1 MRKKLKEIQNKLNKY
16 HISSLS
22 KEEIELYFDHRL
34 QNLLLSKKVLVRNE
48 LEYLLGETGPGNLR
62 IEPDLFRLL
71 ADRGVF
77 IQSPF
82 ESIPEIKKLKTLKE
96 TAEKHIE
103 KNINA
108 PETQELLI
116 KILGNYLKKSKAVS
130 KEPFIIEG
138 ELNKVPVTCLI
149 KNGKWIFPDAELFL
163 FLKSSQEQ
171 KRFPIIIAKKISGI
185 LFPVFKGLSIMGL
198 NTYKIFLPEE
208 SRKVIEVVKSDEEL
222 LKELKYNNQFQF
234 IDKESVNEIT
244 DERYEGEPLKNFFE
258 VILKNHIDAYYR
270 NFAQSKIKIADNFT
284 GTVSQFRKNKAT
296 KGLIENY
303 ERKQKLLSELG
314 GQGVSS

>member
-16 HISSLS
+16 PISTLS
-22 KEEIELYFDHRL
+22 KEEMELYFDHRL
-34 QNLLLSKKVLVRNE
+34 QSLLLSKKVLVRNE

-71 ADRGVF
+71 VDKESF
-77 IQSPF
+77 IQPPF
-82 ESIPEIKKLKTLKE
+82 ESVPEIKKLKTLKE

-103 KNINA
+103 KNINM
-108 PETQELLI
+108 PVIQELLI
-116 KILGNYLKKSKAVS
+116 KILDNYLKRSGVVS

-149 KNGKWIFPDAELFL
+149 KNGGWVFPDAELFQ

-171 KRFPIIIAKKISGI
+171 KKFPVIIAKKISGI
-185 LFPVFKGLSIMGL
+185 LFPVFKGLSILGL
-198 NTYKIFLPEE
+198 NTYKILLPEK
-208 SRKVIEVVKSDEEL
+208 SRENINAVKSNEEML
-222 LKELKYNNQFQF
+222 RDLKYNNQFQF
-234 IDKESVNEIT
+234 IDKTFIN
-244 DERYEGEPLKNFFE
+244 EGEPIKNFFE
-258 VILKNHIDAYYR
+258 VILKDRIDAYYK
-270 NFAQSKIKIADNFT
+270 NFMQSKIKISDNFID
-284 GTVSQFRKNKAT
+284 TVSQFRKNKAT
-296 KGLIENY
+296 RGLIENY

>member
-16 HISSLS
+16 PISTLS
-22 KEEIELYFDHRL
+22 KEEMELYFDHRL

-77 IQSPF
+77 TRSPF

-116 KILGNYLKKSKAVS
+116 KVLDNYLKKSEVVS

-138 ELNKVPVTCLI
+138 MINTVPVTCLI
-149 KNGKWIFPDAELFL
+149 KNGEWVFPNIELFS

-171 KRFPIIIAKKISGI
+171 KKFPVIIAKKISGI

-198 NTYKIFLPEE
+198 NTYKIFLSEKSKE
-208 SRKVIEVVKSDEEL
+208 IINAVKSNEEML
-222 LKELKYNNQFQF
+222 RDLKYNNQFQF
-234 IDKESVNEIT
+234 IDKTFIN
-244 DERYEGEPLKNFFE
+244 DGEPIKNFFE
-258 VILKNHIDAYYR
+258 VILKDRIDAYYK
-270 NFAQSKIKIADNFT
+270 NFTQSKIKISDNLID
-284 GTVSQFRKNKAT
+284 TVSQFRKNKAT
-296 KGLIENY
+296 RGLIENY

-314 GQGVSS
+314 GQGV